1 MKERIERW
9 IPRAIVGFIV
19 LQFGLC
25 LIRQAI
31 CAASPLQL
39 IAIGAMVSCVAYFIR
54 AQRTGREKR
63 HRSGSTGERTP
74 VMPRSKS

>member
-9 IPRAIVGFIV
+9 IPRVIVGLIA
-19 LQFGLC
+19 LQFALC
-25 LIRQAI
+25 LIGRAI
-31 CAASPLQL
+31 HAASPLQL

-54 AQRTGREKR
+54 AQRAGRQVR
-63 HRSGSTGERTP
+63 PRSGSTGERTP

>member
-1 MKERIERW
+1 MKERIQRW
-9 IPRAIVGFIV
+9 IPRAILGLIA

-25 LIRQAI
+25 LIQQAI
-31 CAASPLQL
+31 HAASPLQL
-39 IAIGAMVSCVAYFIR
+39 IAIGVVISCIAYFIR

-63 HRSGSTGERTP
+63 PRSGSTGERTP